1 MHVPRHAYV
10 HAHTHTL
17 RKKKSV
23 SKILKP
29 YTTTPPNTLKN
40 PLVWEQN
47 TSHFPDQL
55 MLQLL
60 NDPINSVFWNVI
72 NTIKSLYFLYTM
84 NISYKSLYFLYTMV
98 QLLIVEWSYK
108 FAFSLHNDS
117 KVSLNTFTVFR
128 NFLSSYF
135 SLSNEIRPKLALDLY
150 AKNDVKDL
158 HQKKTIT
165 PEAAPI

>member
-1 MHVPRHAYV
+1 VHARTHAY
-10 HAHTHTL
+10 T
-17 RKKKSV
+17 KEQKNSV
-23 SKILKP
+23 SKFLTP
-29 YTTTPPNTLKN
+29 YTTASPNTLKN
-40 PLVWEQN
+40 PLMWEKN
-47 TSHFPDQL
+47 TSQFHDQL

-72 NTIKSLYFLYTM
+72 NAIKSLYFLYTM